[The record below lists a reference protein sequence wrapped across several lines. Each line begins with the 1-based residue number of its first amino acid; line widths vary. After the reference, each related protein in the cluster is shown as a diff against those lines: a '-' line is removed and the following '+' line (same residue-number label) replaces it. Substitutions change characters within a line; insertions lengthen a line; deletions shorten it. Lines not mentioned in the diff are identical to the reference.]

1 MKKLFLLI
9 LNVLFLFTAVTL
21 AQSNAIDKLFADK
34 TSSDDF
40 NYVSISDKMFGS
52 ISKSNENNAEFKEIV
67 ASLKGLKVLKTEKNP
82 LEFYN
87 SARLKIEA
95 GGYEELM
102 SVKEKGSNVIFFV
115 TGSQGNIVKE
125 LILLVGNK
133 QNAVL
138 MSFTGNINLDKIS
151 KIGKAFNIEG
161 ADKLDKLQNR

>member
-9 LNVLFLFTAVTL
+9 LNLALFATAVSF
-21 AQSNAIDKLFADK
+21 AQSNAIDKLFTDK
-34 TSSDDF
+34 TTNEDF
-40 NYVSISDKMFGS
+40 NYVSISANMLSS
-52 ISKSNENNAEFKEIV
+52 ISKSNENNAEIKEII

-87 SARLKIEA
+87 SARLKIGL

-102 SVKEKGSNVIFFV
+102 SVKEKGSNVIFFS

-138 MSFTGNINLDKIS
+138 MSFTGNINIDKIS